1 MYAGRWKLGFSSAAG
16 CKTGFQNLNDIM
28 DGLKK
33 TFDGDE
39 TLEHNPLAK
48 VYNVGFSVLLV
59 YSLFF

>member
-1 MYAGRWKLGFSSAAG
+1 MGG
-16 CKTGFQNLNDIM
+16 CNTGFQNLNDIM

-59 YSLFF
+59 YLMYHLVMKSGD